1 MEGTDFEDVANFT
14 LTLPANE
21 TSAQTTFEL
30 VPVDDSVD
38 EGSGETLRITGTT
51 TTLPVGGTVL
61 TISDNDTA
69 ASTLTLSVSPDEV
82 AEDAVGPA
90 RTVTVTAALDGSAR
104 NQATAVTLS
113 VAGVTATPVEDFE
126 EIADITLTVP
136 AGATSGQA
144 TFDLLPVDDAIDET
158 DETLRLTGTAPGLE
172 VEPAAGLELTITD
185 DDDTPTVSLSLT
197 PETIREDLGRSRVTA
212 TLDHPSSE
220 RTTLAVSTTPVAPAA
235 VRDIA
240 QAGTTLTILPGETR
254 SSGGVLIE
262 ALDNA
267 MPDDNKRFTVS
278 ATAENALGVVAPND
292 RTLTVS
298 DDESPSTSVIL
309 EVSRGFIMEGATGAS
324 ATLTVTATLDGAP
337 RAADTP
343 VTISVGSGT
352 ALSGDDFTTVADFT
366 ITIPAG
372 EITGFGTF
380 DLESVE
386 DQLEEPNET
395 VTITGAAPGLR
406 VAEATVVISERAPPP
421 EAIATLT
428 LTPGTVAE
436 DATGADRNVTVT
448 ATLDGPPLEARQELA
463 IAVFGG
469 TAVERDDFESVSDF
483 VLTIPAGATSGEASF
498 TLAPV
503 DDDLDEEDETVVVA
517 GRSAGV
523 AVVPAAGL
531 ELTITDNDERGVSVT
546 PTSLAVPK
554 GGSGSYEIALTSQP
568 SAAVTIDV
576 SSGNPAVTAN
586 PARLTFA
593 PQRWNV
599 PQSVTVRVADD
610 ERVEDGAMVQLTHTV
625 AGGDYAEHGVAA
637 DPVEVVASETMVTL
651 TLSPRRI
658 AEGAT
663 GAARTVTVTGTL
675 EGEPLDENAVVTLS
689 VSGGSA
695 SAGDDFAAVANFRL
709 TIPAGEK
716 TGEASFTLA
725 PVDDDVDEADESVLV
740 TGTGPGVAVSP
751 MRGLRVTIVD
761 DDVRGVAVTPANLV
775 VPRGR
780 SNRYQVVL
788 TSRPTATVTVEV
800 SSDNAAV
807 TVNPSRLSFAPGRWN
822 APQSVTVR
830 MADDDR
836 VGEGESVALTHT
848 VAGGDYGD
856 SNVQA
861 SAVTVTRLA
870 PNATLRVSPSRVPEG
885 ATGAARRVAVTATLD
900 GAPLAEA
907 VEVRVSV
914 EGVSALEGV
923 DFAPVTAFTLTV
935 PAGARSGEGSFTL
948 APVDD
953 DVDETDETLRLRAS
967 APVLAFPPVILTIE
981 DDDERGVTVTP
992 TALTVL
998 EGGSGSYRVALDSQ
1012 PTGAVTVEVSSSHPD
1027 VTVNRN
1033 TLTFTASN
1041 WSTAQ
1046 AVGVSAAD
1054 DQEVDEDVVARLTHE
1069 VRGGDYGAYDVEADA
1084 VRVTVPGLEIEGMAA
1099 QIRVPASGE
1108 VTVPLGTPVPA
1119 GTTLSLPAG
1128 LVGEVVTITAIE
1140 DDPALATPPRGFG
1153 TGDPVVDIALGG
1165 GLALGTGQ
1173 TATVCLPVEEQGRRS
1188 VYRYDDSSTPPEWV
1202 ELEEPAAGSPEGL
1215 ACGETD
1221 RFSLFALGSS
1231 PNELVVTSWLA
1242 RMGRAVAHHVL
1253 DAVQE
1258 RIAAS
1263 RHAGFAGVLAGRNLA
1278 GSDGP
1283 VDLDRLS
1290 RIDAQSP
1297 AGSTGVGVGSGG
1309 LAQDTLDTEPLSPD
1323 MDELA
1328 GNSVFALTG
1337 TFEGGRSLALW
1348 GRGARSRFEGREDE
1362 ATVDGDV
1369 TTATFGADWASGR
1382 LTAGLAL
1389 SHSRGDGAWTE
1400 DGRRDEIESTLTGI
1414 HPYFGYEVSEQIS
1427 VWGLAGHGRGE
1438 LTMPDGRR
1446 TIETDIDMTMA
1457 AAGARSALVR
1467 SASSAGL
1474 DLDLE
1479 VDGMFL
1485 AIGADETRG
1494 LDTVEANVSRVRLGL
1509 EGSRTLR
1516 FGEGR
1521 ALTPRLEFG
1530 FRHDGG
1536 DADTGAGL
1544 DVGGGIRYSDAERGL
1559 STDLGV
1565 RGLLV
1570 HQAAGFE
1577 DWGFSGA
1584 ITLDPNRASD
1594 RGFSVSLRHS
1604 AGAPASG
1611 SAQALFG
1618 HETLSGLTEGTGL
1631 GDRFEAEVA
1640 YGMPVPGGRFVGT
1653 PHAGF
1658 GLSGSARDYTLGWRF
1673 TPLRRGELDFS
1684 LNLDATLREERDG
1697 ESTPGV
1703 GLRFEMRW

>member
-1 MEGTDFEDVANFT
+1 MVSAAWGSEALTTPTDITVSVESGTAVEGTDFEVVADFT

-69 ASTLTLSVSPDEV
+69 ASTLTLSVSPSEV

-90 RTVTVTAALDGSAR
+90 RTVTVTAALDGSAS

-126 EIADITLTVP
+126 EIADVTLTIP

-144 TFDLLPVDDAIDET
+144 TFDLLTVDDAIDER

-185 DDDTPTVSLSLT
+185 NDDTPTVSLSLT

-212 TLDHPSSE
+212 TLDHPSNE
-220 RTTLAVSTTPVAPAA
+220 RTTLSVSTTPVAPAA
-235 VRDIA
+235 ARDIA

-254 SSGGVLIE
+254 SSGSVLIE

-267 MPDDNKRFTVS
+267 MPDDDKRFTVS
-278 ATAENALGVVAPND
+278 ATAENALGVVAPSD
-292 RTLTVS
+292 RTLAVS

-337 RAADTP
+337 RGADTA

-352 ALSGDDFTTVADFT
+352 A
-366 ITIPAG
+366 
-372 EITGFGTF
+372 
-380 DLESVE
+380 
-386 DQLEEPNET
+386 
-395 VTITGAAPGLR
+395 
-406 VAEATVVISERAPPP
+406 
-421 EAIATLT
+421 
-428 LTPGTVAE
+428 
-436 DATGADRNVTVT
+436 
-448 ATLDGPPLEARQELA
+448 
-463 IAVFGG
+463 
-469 TAVERDDFESVSDF
+469 VERDDFETVSDF
-483 VLTIPAGATSGEASF
+483 VLTIPAGAMS
-498 TLAPV
+498 
-503 DDDLDEEDETVVVA
+503 
-517 GRSAGV
+517 
-523 AVVPAAGL
+523 
-531 ELTITDNDERGVSVT
+531 
-546 PTSLAVPK
+546 
-554 GGSGSYEIALTSQP
+554 
-568 SAAVTIDV
+568 
-576 SSGNPAVTAN
+576 
-586 PARLTFA
+586 
-593 PQRWNV
+593 
-599 PQSVTVRVADD
+599 
-610 ERVEDGAMVQLTHTV
+610 
-625 AGGDYAEHGVAA
+625 
-637 DPVEVVASETMVTL
+637 
-651 TLSPRRI
+651 
-658 AEGAT
+658 
-663 GAARTVTVTGTL
+663 
-675 EGEPLDENAVVTLS
+675 
-689 VSGGSA
+689 
-695 SAGDDFAAVANFRL
+695 
-709 TIPAGEK
+709 
-716 TGEASFTLA
+716 GEASFTLA

-761 DDVRGVAVTPANLV
+761 DD
-775 VPRGR
+775 
-780 SNRYQVVL
+780 
-788 TSRPTATVTVEV
+788 
-800 SSDNAAV
+800 
-807 TVNPSRLSFAPGRWN
+807 
-822 APQSVTVR
+822 
-830 MADDDR
+830 
-836 VGEGESVALTHT
+836 
-848 VAGGDYGD
+848 
-856 SNVQA
+856 
-861 SAVTVTRLA
+861 
-870 PNATLRVSPSRVPEG
+870 
-885 ATGAARRVAVTATLD
+885 
-900 GAPLAEA
+900 
-907 VEVRVSV
+907 
-914 EGVSALEGV
+914 
-923 DFAPVTAFTLTV
+923 
-935 PAGARSGEGSFTL
+935 
-948 APVDD
+948 
-953 DVDETDETLRLRAS
+953 
-967 APVLAFPPVILTIE
+967 
-981 DDDERGVTVTP
+981 ERGVTVTP

-998 EGGSGSYRVALDSQ
+998 EGGSGSYRVVLGSQ

-1027 VTVNRN
+1027 VTVSRN
-1033 TLTFTASN
+1033 ALTFTASN

-1046 AVGVSAAD
+1046 AVGVNAAD

-1069 VRGGDYGAYDVEADA
+1069 VRGGDYGAHDVEADA

-1108 VTVPLGTPVPA
+1108 VTVPPGTPVPA

-1140 DDPALATPPRGFG
+1140 DDPALSTPPRGFG

-1165 GLALGTGQ
+1165 GLALGAGQ
-1173 TATVCLPVEEQGRRS
+1173 TATVCLPVEEQGWRS

-1263 RHAGFAGVLAGRNLA
+1263 RNAGFAGMLAGRNLA
-1278 GSDGP
+1278 GSGGP
-1283 VDLDRLS
+1283 VDLERLS

-1297 AGSTGVGVGSGG
+1297 AGSTGAGAGG
-1309 LAQDTLDTEPLSPD
+1309 LAHNTLDTEPLSPD

-1389 SHSRGDGAWTE
+1389 PHSRGDGAWTQ

-1427 VWGLAGHGRGE
+1427 VWGLAEHGRGE

-1530 FRHDGG
+1530 FRHEGG

-1594 RGFSVSLRHS
+1594 RGLAVSLRHS

-1658 GLSGSARDYTLGWRF
+1658 GLSGNGRDYMLGWRF

-1703 GLRFEMRW
+1703 GLRLEMRW